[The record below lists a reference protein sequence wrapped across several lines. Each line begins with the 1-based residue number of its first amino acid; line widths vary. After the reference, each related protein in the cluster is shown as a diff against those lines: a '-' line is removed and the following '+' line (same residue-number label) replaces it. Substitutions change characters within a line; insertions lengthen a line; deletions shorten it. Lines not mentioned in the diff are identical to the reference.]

1 LQEYVALSEAI
12 SEAKSG
18 DLVLYDGDFAY
29 WIDPFKKVLSSIFM
43 QAEDNDIDLLA
54 ISKSST
60 FSWGID
66 YSRPFVLHT
75 GQVGSQIIPEC
86 PWYIEL
92 SEKT

>member
-60 FSWGID
+60 FHG
-66 YSRPFVLHT
+66 V
-75 GQVGSQIIPEC
+75 
-86 PWYIEL
+86 
-92 SEKT
+92 